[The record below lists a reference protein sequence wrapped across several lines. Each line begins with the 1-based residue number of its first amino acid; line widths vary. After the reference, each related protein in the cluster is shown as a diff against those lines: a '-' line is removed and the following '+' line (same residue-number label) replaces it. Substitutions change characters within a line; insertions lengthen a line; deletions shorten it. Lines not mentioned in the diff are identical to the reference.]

1 MTKNDAFA
9 QRMVPFALDRGWNPK
24 ECDLA
29 PFIERMIV
37 ELENENKRR
46 SEMSNETI
54 PDRASNGGPENATA
68 DMDWRDLL
76 WAADEDIRAAKR
88 MEQSCESIDG
98 AKRNRNRIV
107 AIESAIEALQQAKE
121 MLC

>member
-1 MTKNDAFA
+1 M
-9 QRMVPFALDRGWNPK
+9 
-24 ECDLA
+24 A

-37 ELENENKRR
+37 ELENENKMR

-76 WAADEDIRAAKR
+76 WVADENIKAAKNMMSEPFMSPVR
-88 MEQSCESIDG
+88 
-98 AKRNRNRIV
+98 ANRNRIA

-121 MLC
+121 LLCR